1 VQAQLQQLLTKQ
13 GNALVLHSPG
23 GHRSN
28 CASATTIENDD
39 TRYPIND
46 LEESKECRLVTP
58 VLGIPRIVVYGLA
71 RPFVEGTLFNSQPI
85 RDMLQ
90 YI

>member
-1 VQAQLQQLLTKQ
+1 
-13 GNALVLHSPG
+13 
-23 GHRSN
+23 
-28 CASATTIENDD
+28 
-39 TRYPIND
+39 
-46 LEESKECRLVTP
+46 LEASKECRLVTP
-58 VLGIPRIVVYGLA
+58 VLDIPRIVVYGLA